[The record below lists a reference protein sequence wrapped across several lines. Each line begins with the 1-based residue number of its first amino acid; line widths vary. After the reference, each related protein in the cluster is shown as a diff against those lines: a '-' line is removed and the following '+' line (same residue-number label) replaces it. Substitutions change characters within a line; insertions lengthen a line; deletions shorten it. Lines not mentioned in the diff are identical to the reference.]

1 MHVLRAPL
9 MRSSMLMAQHGPLR
23 LATCAASQ
31 DAFTFAAAPGLL
43 VWRSFV
49 EDPVALFPRAWKL
62 ADAVSE
68 LAAASPQS
76 SVSPQHNLRNQ
87 REEYVS
93 VVLPDAGR
101 SLNCEH
107 FKSYGEG
114 HELTYFRGNR
124 NLPSL
129 VLPVVEWLEAL
140 PAVQREVFEGRSQR
154 GRKTDRPLE
163 WRLTL
168 NRYQVRDIEARRAGF
183 PWHRDI
189 EANGASTMIV
199 GLGTAGRIQFA
210 ENTEGELDG
219 MKYDAGEEPEPCVD
233 VTLAPG
239 DLLVLT
245 GKARWDMIHRV
256 VGEDE
261 AAAAAAGDA
270 EGRARMEIVLGCW

>member
-9 MRSSMLMAQHGPLR
+9 MQSSMLTAQHGPLR
-23 LATCAASQ
+23 LATSMCAASQ

-43 VWRSFV
+43 VWRNFA
-49 EDPVALFPRAWKL
+49 EDPVSLFPRAWKL

-68 LAAASPQS
+68 LAGASPQS

-154 GRKTDRPLE
+154 GRRTDRPLE

-168 NRYQVRDIEARRAGF
+168 NRYQVRDIEAPRAGF

-245 GKARWDMIHRV
+245 GKARWGMIHRV

-261 AAAAAAGDA
+261 AAAAGDA